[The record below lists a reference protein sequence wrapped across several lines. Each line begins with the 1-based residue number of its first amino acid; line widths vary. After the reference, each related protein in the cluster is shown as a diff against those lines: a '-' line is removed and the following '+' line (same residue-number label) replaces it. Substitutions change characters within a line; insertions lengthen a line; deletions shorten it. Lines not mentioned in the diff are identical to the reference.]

1 MTAPITR
8 FVTITLALAATA
20 VGSANFSTPLI
31 GAYTDAWTGNAV
43 RSYQSLTEVAVDFPA
58 TGVGSAVYNAAN
70 VLWSQTGAPQI
81 IKVAR
86 LGAAV
91 VSTSTLKI
99 SAAQGTGF
107 VWTVNVC
114 GIDLV
119 YTEAP
124 ADTTALIAAGL
135 VTAATAYNATFTA
148 NVTSPTDTVNFARVA
163 KNADLPI
170 IRAKA
175 IAEISVLTA
184 TETFGTAAATALTA
198 VQAID
203 NDFYGVCLA
212 QNTEAQIKSA
222 GSWVD
227 AQEKLYA
234 YCNSDGENKATG
246 TTGLLFY
253 DMKASAYKRAIGFFH
268 DTASDQHVDAA
279 YLGVV
284 LGLLPGTY
292 TGTFKAL
299 TGVPVD
305 DLSTTNS
312 GYIIANNGNTYEYW
326 MGTPMTNGSLCSSG
340 INQDTIT
347 LADKLKNDI
356 QVEIG
361 LVYVNNPKIA
371 FTDDGIDMIVN
382 AIKKPLNFYL
392 ANGGLATTPS
402 ALRAP
407 WVTAPKAVDVSSA
420 KKLARTLPSIK
431 FGAYLAGAIEHV
443 EISGVLTV

>member
-43 RSYQSLTEVAVDFPA
+43 RSYQSMTEVAVDFPA

-70 VLWSQTGAPQI
+70 AIWSQTGAPQI

-91 VSTSTLKI
+91 ASVSTLKI
-99 SAAQGTGF
+99 SAAQGAGF

-114 GIDLV
+114 GYDLS
-119 YTEAP
+119 YTEVAL
-124 ADTTALIAAGL
+124 DTPTIIASGL
-135 VTAATAYNATFTA
+135 VSAATAYTATFTA
-148 NVTSPTDTVNFARVA
+148 ANSASDTVTFTRAV

-184 TETFGTAAATALTA
+184 TETFGTAAATGLAA

-212 QNTEAQIKSA
+212 QNTEAQAKSA

-284 LGLLPGTY
+284 LGQLAGTY
-292 TGTFKAL
+292 TGTFKPL

-312 GYIIANNGNTYEYW
+312 GYIIAQNGNTYEYW

-361 LVYVNNPKIA
+361 LVYANNPKIA
-371 FTDDGIDMIVN
+371 FTDDGIDIIVN
-382 AIKKPLNFYL
+382 AIKKPLNFYV
-392 ANGGLATTPS
+392 ANGGLAVPPS
-402 ALRAP
+402 ALKAP

-420 KKLARTLPSIK
+420 KKLARTLPNVK
-431 FGAYLAGAIEHV
+431 FGAYIAGAIEHV
-443 EISGVLTV
+443 EIAGVLTV